1 MIVFL
6 KEKMGVY
13 GPLSSS
19 LRRMLDLVAPSGS
32 PEDILYHPC
41 LVTLKDGRV
50 IDRVYVQ
57 EAQTYIRSWGVWP
70 EQGSGKWSLP
80 IEAVAM
86 TESSPTRLPARI
98 ATEIYKSGESGMGF
112 NIFTLIFADG
122 QRQAYSFGNAVD
134 FVIYPRGKGPNDVV
148 AVLPHEGRNEP
159 EIIGPPH
166 YHWCLYSE
174 A

>member
-1 MIVFL
+1 
-6 KEKMGVY
+6 
-13 GPLSSS
+13 
-19 LRRMLDLVAPSGS
+19 MLDLVAPSGS

-57 EAQTYIRSWGVWP
+57 EAQTYIQSWGVWP

-86 TESSPTRLPARI
+86 IESSPTRLPARI

-134 FVIYPRGKGPNDVV
+134 FVIYPRGKARTMSSPYFRTKAGMNRRSSGHPTITG
-148 AVLPHEGRNEP
+148 ACTRRLEER
-159 EIIGPPH
+159 
-166 YHWCLYSE
+166 
-174 A
+174 